1 MSKDT
6 QIWSGSRWQCRMSIS
21 KHFQLRYLILKF
33 FRSEA
38 HRVPGRIRLSPRSP
52 HPRRLSSQVPRERSD
67 GQEGPGV
74 LMQDAGLPGQVLGSP
89 PPPSQAAT
97 GLWQHQAGLCESSG
111 QECKQWR
118 EGPFLKPF
126 PLRPCFKYF
135 ICINSLIFPTTH

>member
-89 PPPSQAAT
+89 PPPSQASRSQESPGCDWPLAAPSRSVQIFRAGMQT
-97 GLWQHQAGLCESSG
+97 MERRAFSQAVSTQAL
-111 QECKQWR
+111 
-118 EGPFLKPF
+118 F
-126 PLRPCFKYF
+126 
-135 ICINSLIFPTTH
+135 